1 MVSTEYIAAR
11 AMAYDTVVARAF
23 RRALGLATTTATV
36 KHGGGGHRKAHP
48 YAGMGW
54 CFANHHEHGGILGR

>member
-1 MVSTEYIAAR
+1 MVSANYIAAQ

-23 RRALGLATTTATV
+23 RRALGLGKPTTV
-36 KHGGGGHRKAHP
+36 RHGGRGHHQPHP

-54 CFANHHEHGGILGR
+54 CFANHPEHGGILGR

>member
-1 MVSTEYIAAR
+1 MVSTEYMAAQ

-23 RRALGLATTTATV
+23 RRALGLGRATSTAR
-36 KHGGGGHRKAHP
+36 HGGRGHHQPHP

-54 CFANHHEHGGILGR
+54 CFANHPEHGGILGR

>member
-11 AMAYDTVVARAF
+11 ATAYDTVVAHAF
-23 RRALGLATTTATV
+23 RRALGLGMTTATV
-36 KHGGGGHRKAHP
+36 RHGGGRHRKPHP

-54 CFANHHEHGGILGR
+54 CFANRPVHGGILGR